1 MKLYV
6 CIMIDVAVPPE
17 EGRFDPVR
25 IPRASSGFIR
35 DMANSHL
42 LIPGRHIQLL
52 ETVGQ
57 GGYSIQYLRMYLHS
71 IIIPCAGEFGV
82 VYRGKLTYWKG
93 RTKAELVAVKTL
105 KSRVVC

>member
-1 MKLYV
+1 M
-6 CIMIDVAVPPE
+6 AVPPD
-17 EGRFDPVR
+17 EGRLDPVR
-25 IPRASSGFIR
+25 IVRASSGFIR
-35 DMANSHL
+35 DMSNSRL

-57 GGYSIQYLRMYLHS
+57 GGYNLQYFCMYLHS
-71 IIIPCAGEFGV
+71 LIIPHAGEFGV

-105 KSRVVC
+105 KSNVGANLIQF